1 MLFFN
6 LKKGEGGEME
16 RRKIRNIIKGIEEEK
31 EKK

>member
-6 LKKGEGGEME
+6 LKKREGGEME